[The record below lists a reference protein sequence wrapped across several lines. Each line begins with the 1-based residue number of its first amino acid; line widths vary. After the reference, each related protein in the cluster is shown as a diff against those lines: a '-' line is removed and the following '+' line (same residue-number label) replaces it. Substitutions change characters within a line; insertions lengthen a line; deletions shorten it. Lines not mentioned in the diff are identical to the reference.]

1 MQPRRRGGPAAWWIL
16 LLLWPALLLG
26 WAGNAAAHKPSDSY
40 LGLDWQG
47 QHLKGRWDI
56 ALRDLDADIGLDTN
70 GDGQITW
77 GELKARHAEIAA
89 HALAHLQVLA
99 DGQPCRAT
107 AGEQLVDEHT
117 DGAYTVLPFTLD
129 CPTSPQTLELR
140 YGLFAAVDPS
150 HRGLLRLTDAGG
162 TRTAV
167 LDPNGPPQRFERAG
181 SAGAAS
187 GTAATLWQFLREGVW
202 HIWIGF
208 DHILFLLSLLLPAV
222 LVWVPPR
229 WQPVPRLRDAV
240 VDVAKIVT
248 AFTLAHSITLS
259 LATLGVLALPSA
271 LVESAIAASVVLAAL
286 NNVYPLF
293 HGRRWLVAF
302 GFGLIHGFG
311 FATVLAEL
319 QLPQGALLLALL
331 AFNGGVEL
339 GQLAIV
345 AVFLPLAFALRA
357 TSFYRRA
364 VLQGGSWLI
373 AALAAV
379 WFVER
384 AFGVEILRLT

>member
-1 MQPRRRGGPAAWWIL
+1 MVL
-16 LLLWPALLLG
+16 PALLAWLALLAVLMAPG
-26 WAGNAAAHKPSDSY
+26 GAAAHKPSDSY
-40 LGLDWQG
+40 LGLDWHG
-47 QHLKGRWDI
+47 QRLQGRWDI
-56 ALRDLDADIGLDTN
+56 ALRDLDADIGLDAD
-70 GDGQITW
+70 GDGQVTW
-77 GELKARHAEIAA
+77 GELKARHADIAA

-129 CPTSPQTLELR
+129 CPTSPRTLELR

-150 HRGLLRLTDAGG
+150 HRGLLRLTDASG

-167 LDPNGPPQRFERAG
+167 LDPNGPPQRFQRAG
-181 SAGAAS
+181 GD
-187 GTAATLWQFLREGVW
+187 GTAGTLATLWQFLREGVW

-240 VDVAKIVT
+240 IDVAKIVT

-259 LATLGVLALPSA
+259 LATLGVVALPSA
-271 LVESAIAASVVLAAL
+271 LVESAIAASVLLAAL
-286 NNVYPLF
+286 NNVFPLF
-293 HGRRWLVAF
+293 QGRRWLVAF

-345 AVFLPLAFALRA
+345 AVFLPLAFALRGTA
-357 TSFYRRA
+357 FYRRA

-384 AFGVEILRLT
+384 AFGLQILRLP

>member
-1 MQPRRRGGPAAWWIL
+1 MRLARRGRPAAWLIAVL
-16 LLLWPALLLG
+16 ALLGL
-26 WAGNAAAHKPSDSY
+26 AGGAAAHTPSDSY

-47 QHLKGRWDI
+47 QRLQGRWDI
-56 ALRDLDADIGLDTN
+56 ALRDLDADIGLDAD
-70 GDGQITW
+70 GDGQVTW
-77 GELKARHAEIAA
+77 GELKARHADIAA

-129 CPTSPQTLELR
+129 CPASPQTLELR

-181 SAGAAS
+181 SAGAGGAGS
-187 GTAATLWQFLREGVW
+187 TLWQFLREGVW

-229 WQPVPRLRDAV
+229 WQPAPRLRDAV

-259 LATLGVLALPSA
+259 LATLGVVALPSA
-271 LVESAIAASVVLAAL
+271 LVESAIAASVLLAAL
-286 NNVYPLF
+286 NNVFPLF
-293 HGRRWLVAF
+293 RGRRWLVAF

-331 AFNGGVEL
+331 AFNLGVEL

-357 TSFYRRA
+357 TGFYRRA

-379 WFVER
+379 WFAER
-384 AFGVEILRLT
+384 AFGLQILRLP